1 MNNLLSLMGQAPKFI
16 YANVVEVSHNYIE
29 IRFRFGTNGTSIED
43 PQVDVAVHP
52 VVAKLMLKFLEAEIE
67 SYETLVGPIYMPND
81 VSGLQSLFGMPIGKP
96 TGGLDDGED
105 K

>member
-1 MNNLLSLMGQAPKFI
+1 MNNLLSIMGQAPKFI

-29 IRFRFGTNGTSIED
+29 VRFRFGTNGED
-43 PQVDVAVHP
+43 FQVDVAVHP
-52 VVAKLMLKFLEAEIE
+52 VVAKLMLKFLEAEIQ

-81 VSGLQSLFGMPIGKP
+81 VSGLQALFGTPIGKP
-96 TGGLDDGED
+96 IGGSDDGED